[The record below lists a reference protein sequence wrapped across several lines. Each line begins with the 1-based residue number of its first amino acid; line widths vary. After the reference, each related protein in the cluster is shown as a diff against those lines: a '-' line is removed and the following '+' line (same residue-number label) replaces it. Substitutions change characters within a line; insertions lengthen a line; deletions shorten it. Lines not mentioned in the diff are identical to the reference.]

1 MAQLPKCC
9 GCEYY
14 IFGKFSCKRYNGKI
28 PKEIL
33 FEKNLCEYYL
43 LKRDTDTIDDLPIAK
58 GR

>member
-14 IFGKFSCKRYNGKI
+14 
-28 PKEIL
+28 
-33 FEKNLCEYYL
+33 L
-43 LKRDTDTIDDLPIAK
+43 LKRDTGTIDDLPIAK